1 MITVLRLCPTL
12 PTVRHLPK
20 NQHHPAPNLRSLQAV
35 TNGPLIAFNR
45 DVSDVTLKI
54 EKIVRK
60 RRTTVRL
67 IGRVRAE
74 DLPEVA
80 RQLEASG
87 PRVVVQ
93 LDEVTLVDVDAV
105 RFLNRCEREGV
116 RLVNCSPYIRE
127 WMIRERNPS
136 QE

>member
-1 MITVLRLCPTL
+1 
-12 PTVRHLPK
+12 
-20 NQHHPAPNLRSLQAV
+20 
-35 TNGPLIAFNR
+35 
-45 DVSDVTLKI
+45 VTLKI

-67 IGRVRAE
+67 IGRVQAE

-87 PRVVVQ
+87 PWVVLQ

-105 RFLNRCEREGV
+105 RFLNRCETEGV

-127 WMIRERNPS
+127 WMSRELNRS
-136 QE
+136 QG

>member
-1 MITVLRLCPTL
+1 M
-12 PTVRHLPK
+12 
-20 NQHHPAPNLRSLQAV
+20 
-35 TNGPLIAFNR
+35 
-45 DVSDVTLKI
+45 TLKI

-67 IGRVRAE
+67 IGRVQAV

-87 PRVVVQ
+87 PGAVLQ
-93 LDEVTLVDVDAV
+93 LDEVTLVDVDVV
-105 RFLNRCEREGV
+105 RFLNECETEGV

-127 WMIRERNPS
+127 WMSRERNRS
-136 QE
+136 QG

>member
-1 MITVLRLCPTL
+1 
-12 PTVRHLPK
+12 
-20 NQHHPAPNLRSLQAV
+20 
-35 TNGPLIAFNR
+35 
-45 DVSDVTLKI
+45 VTLKI

-67 IGRVRAE
+67 IGRVRTV

-87 PRVVVQ
+87 PGAVLQ
-93 LDEVTLVDVDAV
+93 LDEVTRIDVDVV
-105 RFLNRCEREGV
+105 RFLNECETEGV

-127 WMIRERNPS
+127 WMSRERDRS
-136 QE
+136 QG

>member
-1 MITVLRLCPTL
+1 
-12 PTVRHLPK
+12 
-20 NQHHPAPNLRSLQAV
+20 
-35 TNGPLIAFNR
+35 
-45 DVSDVTLKI
+45 VTLEI

-67 IGRVRAE
+67 IGRVQAE

-87 PRVVVQ
+87 PQAVLQ
-93 LDEVTLVDVDAV
+93 LDEVTLVDVDVV
-105 RFLNRCEREGV
+105 RFLNKCETEGV

-127 WMIRERNPS
+127 WMSREQNRS
-136 QE
+136 QG